1 MKAIIANKKG
11 IENIEIR
18 NIPIPKIQQNEVLI
32 KIKAIGVNPVDWKG
46 LESGEFGDS
55 YILGT
60 DISGVVEKIG
70 SEVTKFKIGD
80 EIIGSLDWNKQGAYA
95 EFVASEE
102 KFLATKPKNLTFQEA
117 AAIPMTSLTAWQ
129 GIFDKLELTKNE
141 KIIIQATAGGVGL
154 FALQFAKWTGAFVI
168 AIASEKNS
176 VFLKSL
182 GADIVL
188 DYNKIDFSEVLED
201 IDAVFDSVE
210 TEDKSFK
217 ILKKGGKYVGISSLS
232 TPISKKLIAQY
243 DVSASKYLFKSDNVQ
258 LEKIVKLIES
268 DIVNVFIDQI
278 FSFTEVKKALKYQ
291 KKGHSKGKNIIVTD

>member
-1 MKAIIANKKG
+1 MKAIIANKIG

-18 NIPIPKIQQNEVLI
+18 NIPVPKIQQNEVLI

-80 EIIGSLDWNKQGAYA
+80 AIIGSLDWNKQGAYA

-141 KIIIQATAGGVGL
+141 KIVIQATAGGVGL
-154 FALQFAKWTGAFVI
+154 FALQFAKWAGAFVI

-188 DYNKIDFSEVLED
+188 DYNKIDFSEVLEN

-210 TEDKSFK
+210 TEGKSFK

-232 TPISKKLIAQY
+232 TPISKELIAQY
-243 DVSASKYLFKSDNVQ
+243 DVSASKYLFKSNNVQ

-268 DIVNVFIDQI
+268 DIVKVFIDQV

-291 KKGHSKGKNIIVTD
+291 KNGHSKGKNIIVTD

>member
-11 IENIEIR
+11 IENIELR
-18 NIPIPKIQQNEVLI
+18 NIPIPKIQKNEVLI

-60 DISGVVEKIG
+60 DISGVIEKIG
-70 SEVTKFKIGD
+70 NEVTKFKIGD
-80 EIIGSLDWNKQGAYA
+80 AIIGSLDWNKQGAYA

-117 AAIPMTSLTAWQ
+117 AAIPMASLTAWQ
-129 GIFDKLELTKNE
+129 GIFDKLDLTKNE
-141 KIIIQATAGGVGL
+141 KIVIQATAGGVGL
-154 FALQFAKWTGAFVI
+154 FALQFAKWAGAFVI

-176 VFLKSL
+176 LFLKSL
-182 GADIVL
+182 GADTVL
-188 DYNKIDFSEVLED
+188 DYNKIDFSEVLEN

-210 TEDKSFK
+210 TEGKSFK

-232 TPISKKLIAQY
+232 TPISKELIAQY
-243 DVSASKYLFKSDNVQ
+243 DVSASKYLFKSNNVQ

-268 DIVNVFIDQI
+268 DIVKVFIDQV
-278 FSFTEVKKALKYQ
+278 FLFTEVKKALKYQ
-291 KKGHSKGKNIIVTD
+291 KNGHSKGKNIIVTE

>member
-1 MKAIIANKKG
+1 MKAVIANKKG
-11 IENIEIR
+11 IENIEIKD
-18 NIPIPKIQQNEVLI
+18 ISVPKIQQNEVLI

-60 DISGVVEKIG
+60 DISGVIEKIG
-70 SEVTKFKIGD
+70 NEVTGFKIGD
-80 EIIGSLDWNKQGAYA
+80 AIIGSLDWNKQGAYA

-117 AAIPMTSLTAWQ
+117 AAIPMASLTAWQ
-129 GIFDKLELTKNE
+129 GIFDKLGLTKNE
-141 KIIIQATAGGVGL
+141 KIVIQATAGGVGL
-154 FALQFAKWTGAFVI
+154 FALQFAKWAGAYVI

-176 VFLKSL
+176 AFLKSL
-182 GADIVL
+182 GADIVI
-188 DYNKIDFSEVLED
+188 DYNKIDFSEVLEN

-243 DVSASKYLFKSDNVQ
+243 DVSASKYLFKSNNVQ
-258 LEKIVKLIES
+258 LEKIVQLIES
-268 DIVNVFIDQI
+268 EKIKIFIDKV
-278 FSFTEVKKALKYQ
+278 FSITEVKKALKYQ
-291 KKGHSKGKNIIVTD
+291 KKGHSKGKNVIVID

>member
-1 MKAIIANKKG
+1 MKAIFANKIG

-70 SEVTKFKIGD
+70 SEITRFKKGD
-80 EIIGSLDWNKQGAYA
+80 TIIGSLDWNKQGAYA

-141 KIIIQATAGGVGL
+141 KIVIQATAGGVGL
-154 FALQFAKWTGAFVI
+154 FALQFAKWG
-168 AIASEKNS
+168 SD
-176 VFLKSL
+176 LKSSKTNS
-182 GADIVL
+182 I
-188 DYNKIDFSEVLED
+188 K
-201 IDAVFDSVE
+201 
-210 TEDKSFK
+210 
-217 ILKKGGKYVGISSLS
+217 LS
-232 TPISKKLIAQY
+232 
-243 DVSASKYLFKSDNVQ
+243 
-258 LEKIVKLIES
+258 
-268 DIVNVFIDQI
+268 
-278 FSFTEVKKALKYQ
+278 
-291 KKGHSKGKNIIVTD
+291 

>member
-60 DISGVVEKIG
+60 DISGIVKEIG
-70 SEVTKFKIGD
+70 NKVTKFKKGD
-80 EIIGSLDWNKQGAYA
+80 EVIGSLDWNKQGAYA

-141 KIIIQATAGGVGL
+141 KIVIQATAGGVGL

-243 DVSASKYLFKSDNVQ
+243 DVSASKYLFKSNNVQ

-268 DIVNVFIDQI
+268 DIVKVFIDKV

-291 KKGHSKGKNIIVTD
+291 K

>member
-1 MKAIIANKKG
+1 MKAVIANKKG

-18 NIPIPKIQQNEVLI
+18 DIDIPKIQQNEVLI

-60 DISGVVEKIG
+60 DVSGVIEKIG
-70 SEVTKFKIGD
+70 SEVTRFKIGD
-80 EIIGSLDWNKQGAYA
+80 AIIGSLDWNKQGAYA

-117 AAIPMTSLTAWQ
+117 AAIPLTSLTAWQ
-129 GIFDKLELTKNE
+129 GIFDKLGVTKNE
-141 KIIIQATAGGVGL
+141 KVVIQAAAGGVGL
-154 FALQFAKWTGAFVI
+154 FALQFAKWAGAFVI
-168 AIASEKNS
+168 AITSEKNT
-176 VFLKSL
+176 VFIKSL
-182 GADIVL
+182 GADMVI
-188 DYNKIDFSEVLED
+188 DYNKIDFSEVLENV
-201 IDAVFDSVE
+201 DAVFDSVE

-232 TPISKKLIAQY
+232 IPISKKLIAQY
-243 DVSASKYLFKSDNVQ
+243 DVSASKYLFKSNNVQ

-268 DIVNVFIDQI
+268 EKIKIFIDKT
-278 FSFTEVKKALKYQ
+278 FSITEVKEALKYQ
-291 KKGHSKGKNIIVTD
+291 KKGHSRGKNIIMID

>member
-1 MKAIIANKKG
+1 MKAIIANKTG

-70 SEVTKFKIGD
+70 SEVTRFKKGD
-80 EIIGSLDWNKQGAYA
+80 AIIGSLDWNKQGAYA

-102 KFLATKPKNLTFQEA
+102 KFLTTKPKNLTFQEA

-129 GIFDKLELTKNE
+129 GIFDKLGLTKNE
-141 KIIIQATAGGVGL
+141 KIVIQATAGGVGL
-154 FALQFAKWTGAFVI
+154 FALQFAKWAGAFVI

-176 VFLKSL
+176 TFLKSL

-188 DYNKIDFSEVLED
+188 DYNKIDFSEVLEN

-243 DVSASKYLFKSDNVQ
+243 DVSASKYLFKSNNVQ
-258 LEKIVKLIES
+258 LEKIVSLIES
-268 DIVNVFIDQI
+268 GVVKVFIDQV
-278 FSFTEVKKALKYQ
+278 FSFTEVKEALKYQ
-291 KKGHSKGKNIIVTD
+291 KNGHSKGKNIIVTD